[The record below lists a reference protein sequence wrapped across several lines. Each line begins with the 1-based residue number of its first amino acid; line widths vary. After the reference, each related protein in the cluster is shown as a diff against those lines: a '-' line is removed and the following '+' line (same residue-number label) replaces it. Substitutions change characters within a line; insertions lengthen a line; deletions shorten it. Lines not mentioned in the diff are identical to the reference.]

1 MKVKKRVLGI
11 LAIIL
16 CLCFLFAGCDLL
28 KTDPVKD
35 AEQTA
40 ITVNGVVITKEDVKT
55 AYDNYFESYYQ
66 QYSDKAFDKMIEDLV
81 LEKLILTK
89 ADDLI
94 ESGDIVLSATEKN
107 YLYDQTFKAVLTNL
121 ENFEEQ
127 AKKLLGL
134 DVEDDD
140 ADEDDEDEPET
151 NAQFVYTEYNPTAKV
166 IYNETTKKYE
176 IKIYVQHMIAKE
188 NEDGELEYEYV
199 NEDEY
204 ASYTE
209 PTELLSYSDFEYD
222 KLESED
228 DQEKI
233 IAREAKRIYLAR
245 LLKNEE
251 GKNLSTDEASV
262 FQRELERIY
271 EIVYK
276 NFAST
281 KLYQYATKDIH
292 ITEDELL
299 NYYISKV
306 LENYERY
313 QEDPEL
319 FEKEVMT
326 SVLSANQW
334 GSYGSAGFSIADI
347 FYVPEMEESYF
358 MVYHIIVK
366 FEEDQVKR
374 INDAH
379 LAWKNGTISEEDYNK
394 VVEDEKAAL
403 RLNERDEEGTII
415 VKSTD
420 ENAKTFD
427 KMLEELNAE
436 LATATTA
443 EEKGDIFNKYL
454 YKYSTD
460 TGSLQIQYDYF
471 GGQHTNWY
479 GYVVG
484 TDDDGSYVEEFV
496 EEARKLYDNGAGQL
510 GDISDKFYMESW
522 TTETLKDEA
531 GNAVKDEDNKEIKID
546 KLSYGGFDV
555 MMYAGAI
562 SNPFEA
568 FDEEKFEVTD
578 LGEDALKILTEKRLG
593 LAGNKTL
600 FDLLYEGIYSNI
612 YNNLISDL
620 KEDLKDDADV
630 KYYENVYRDLNPL
643 A

>member
-1 MKVKKRVLGI
+1 MKKKFLGM
-11 LAIIL
+11 LAIV
-16 CLCFLFAGCDLL
+16 LCFCFMFAGCDLL
-28 KTDPVKD
+28 KTDPAKD
-35 AEQTA
+35 EKQTA
-40 ITVNGVVITKEDVKT
+40 ITVNGVVITKKDIKT
-55 AYDNYFESYYQ
+55 AYDSYFESYYQ
-66 QYSDKAFDKMIEDLV
+66 QYSDKAFDKMVEDLV
-81 LEKLILTK
+81 MEKLIVLK
-89 ADDLI
+89 ADALI
-94 ESGDIVLSATEKN
+94 ESGDIVLSPTEKN
-107 YLYDQTFKAVLTNL
+107 YLYDQTFKAVLKNL

-134 DVEDDD
+134 DVEDDS
-140 ADEDDEDEPET
+140 DDSEDEEEPKT
-151 NAQFVYTEYNPTAKV
+151 DPQYVYTEYNPTAKIV
-166 IYNETTKKYE
+166 YNETTGKYE

-199 NEDEY
+199 NDDEY

-209 PTELLSYSDFEYD
+209 PTELLSYSDFKYD
-222 KLESED
+222 KLDSED
-228 DQEKI
+228 EEEKI

-245 LLKNEE
+245 LLKTEE
-251 GKNLSTDEASV
+251 GRNLSTDEESV
-262 FQRELERIY
+262 FQREFERIY

-276 NFAST
+276 NFVST
-281 KLYQYATKDIH
+281 KLYQYATKDVD
-292 ITEDELL
+292 ITEEQLL
-299 NYYISKV
+299 DYYLSKV
-306 LENYERY
+306 LETYERY
-313 QEDPEL
+313 KEDPEL

-334 GSYGSAGFSIADI
+334 GSYGSGGFSIADVL
-347 FYVPEMEESYF
+347 YVPEIEETYF

-366 FEEDQVKR
+366 FDDEQVDR
-374 INDAH
+374 INDAYKAREVGEIGDAEY
-379 LAWKNGTISEEDYNK
+379 LA
-394 VVEDEKAAL
+394 VVEEEKSAL

-436 LATATTA
+436 LAEATTA

-460 TGSLQIQYDYF
+460 SGSLQIQYDYF
-471 GGQHTNWY
+471 GGEHTNWY

-484 TDDDGSYVEEFV
+484 TEDDGSYVEEFV
-496 EEARKLYDNGAGQL
+496 EEARKLYNNGAGQL

-522 TTETLKDEA
+522 TTETLKDED
-531 GNAVKDEDNKEIKID
+531 GNTVKDENDKEVKID

-568 FDEEKFEVTD
+568 FDEEKFTVED
-578 LGEDALKILTEKRLG
+578 LGENALKVLSEKRLG

-600 FDLLYEGIYSNI
+600 FDLLYEGIYSQV
-612 YNNLISDL
+612 YNNLIA
-620 KEDLKDDADV
+620 DLKDELKDDSTV
-630 KYYENVYRDLNPL
+630 KYYKHVYNDLNPL